1 MASSGGLAK
10 VADEIGLVDLARARS
25 AENKSLADARRLIVK
40 IGSALLV
47 DAESGEVR
55 REWLAALVEDIAR
68 CRARGQELLLV
79 SSGAISV
86 GRRHLGLAG
95 RTLRLEEKQAAAAT
109 GQILLAHAYLEA
121 LGRHGIT
128 VAQILLTLDDTEER
142 RRHLN
147 ARATLEQLLA
157 LGAVPVINEN
167 DTVATAEIRFGD
179 NDRLAARVAQMIS
192 ADTLLLLS
200 DIDGLYTADPR
211 RDSAAQHLAEVRA
224 ISPEIE
230 AMAGKAPAGHSSG
243 GMVTKLE
250 AARIAMAA
258 GCKMVIALGATLHPL
273 AAIEGGARA
282 TWFIPSSEPR
292 TARKR
297 WIAGA
302 VSAAGVL
309 VVDDGAAAA
318 LARGT
323 SLLPSG
329 VVEVIGSFEPGDAVI
344 VRSRDGRELGRGL
357 ASYSSADADVIAGR
371 KSSEIENIL
380 GYRGR
385 DEMIHRDDLV
395 MGGGAP

>member
-1 MASSGGLAK
+1 LSTIDPTLAGD
-10 VADEIGLVDLARARS
+10 AAHA
-25 AENKSLADARRLIVK
+25 SLATSRRLIVK

-47 DAESGEVR
+47 TATGEIR
-55 REWLAALVEDIAR
+55 HEWLAALVDDLAR
-68 CRARGQELLLV
+68 CRARGQEVLIV
-79 SSGAISV
+79 SSGAVAV
-86 GRRHLGLAG
+86 GRWDLGLAG
-95 RTLRLEEKQAAAAT
+95 RPLRLEEKQAAAAA
-109 GQILLAHAYLEA
+109 GQIRLAHAYLEA
-121 LGRHGIT
+121 LGRRGLG
-128 VAQILLTLDDTEER
+128 VAQILLTPEDTEDR
-142 RRHLN
+142 QRHLN

-167 DTVATAEIRFGD
+167 DTVATAELRFGD

-192 ADTLLLLS
+192 ADTLVLLS

-211 RDSAAQHLAEVRA
+211 NDGGARHIATVAA
-224 ISPEIE
+224 ITPEIE
-230 AMAGKAPAGHSSG
+230 AMAGLARPGYSSG
-243 GMVTKLE
+243 GMVTKLA

-258 GCKMVIALGATLHPL
+258 GCRMVIARGEGLYPL
-273 AAIEGGARA
+273 AAIEAGARV
-282 TWFIPSSEPR
+282 TWFLPPSEPR

-302 VSAAGVL
+302 INAAGAF

-329 VVEVIGSFEPGDAVI
+329 VVAVEGRFERGDAVV
-344 VRSRDGRELGRGL
+344 VRSRDGRELARGL
-357 ASYSSADADVIAGR
+357 SAYASAEAQAIAGHQ
-371 KSSEIENIL
+371 SAEIEEIL

-395 MGGGAP
+395 MSENAG